1 MTEATSL
8 PFNHGTP
15 ADKPRIVPKSTKVSD
30 LNRLPE
36 DAGPAINRRRLRSE
50 LRLLREEAGMPQAL
64 VAEKLD
70 WSLSKL
76 TRVENGAVG
85 VSVTDVRALL
95 GLYQAGE
102 QTVDQMVTL
111 ARRARERRWWD
122 KYKSYLTPAYQEF
135 IGFEADATALRQF
148 HPTMVPALLQTR
160 PYIVDIL
167 RALALTEIPPDR
179 LENLIQVRERRQ
191 EQVLGGDEPI
201 PFSVVIDEA
210 ALRRPVGGAAAMVAQ
225 LEYLI
230 ELQASPTVS
239 ISVLPFM
246 AGPHLGLL
254 GAFHLMEF
262 SSSLDQTVLYLE
274 NADGSVQLRDD
285 PVLIRQ
291 YGEHLDAMSRLAV
304 HGDAAVDLIRA
315 IARDLD

>member
-1 MTEATSL
+1 MTEANPL
-8 PFNHGTP
+8 PFNYGTP
-15 ADKPRIVPKSTKVSD
+15 AAKTGIVPKPTKVSD

-36 DAGPAINRRRLRSE
+36 DAGPAINRRRLRAE
-50 LRLLREEAGMPQAL
+50 LRQLREEAGMPQAL

-102 QTVDQMVTL
+102 QTVDQMVNL

-122 KYKSYLTPAYQEF
+122 KFKSHLAPAYQEF
-135 IGFEADATALRQF
+135 IGFEADATGLRQF
-148 HPTMVPALLQTR
+148 HPTMVPALLQTE

-167 RALALTEIPPDR
+167 SALALTEIPPDR
-179 LENLIQVRERRQ
+179 LDSLIQVRLRRQ
-191 EQVLGGDEPI
+191 QQVLGGDDPI
-201 PFSVVIDEA
+201 PFTVVIDEA
-210 ALRRPVGGAAAMVAQ
+210 ALRRPVGGVEAMRDQ
-225 LEYLI
+225 LEHLV
-230 ELQASPTVS
+230 ELQGHPMVS
-239 ISVLPFM
+239 ISVLPFA

-262 SSSLDQTVLYLE
+262 ASSLDQTVLYLE

-285 PVLIRQ
+285 QVLIRQ
-291 YGEHLDAMSRLAV
+291 YGEHLDAMAKLAV
-304 HGDAAVDLIRA
+304 HGDAAVEMIHA
-315 IARDLD
+315 IADDLG